1 MLENQ
6 DNLPEEVKKDSK
18 GKKIA
23 KASLDVLAGAIPY
36 AGGLISAIKGAY
48 QDKQQE
54 NANAFLYNWIS
65 MLQDEMK
72 EKRQTILEIM
82 SRLDFQDEKISDKV
96 SSVDFQSLSKKAF
109 REWGA
114 AESEQK
120 RIYIRN
126 ILSNTAADIS
136 ETYSYDVIRMF
147 LDWIKTYS
155 ELHFKIIEII
165 YNNPDGISRFEIW
178 NKLGRQQV
186 REDSAEADLFRL
198 VIRDLSTGG
207 IIRQHR
213 EITYDGQFLKHKSG
227 IGKSSYSTT
236 TESAFENTKKYE
248 LTNLGKDFVH
258 YAISELPIKIE
269 FKPVD

>member
-1 MLENQ
+1 MT
-6 DNLPEEVKKDSK
+6 DNLPEEIEQDSK
-18 GKKIA
+18 GKRIA
-23 KASLDVLAGAIPY
+23 KAGLDVLAGAIPY
-36 AGGLISAIKGAY
+36 AGGIVSAIKGAY

-54 NANAFLYNWIS
+54 KANAFLYNWIS

-72 EKRQTILEIM
+72 EKQQTILEIM
-82 SRLDFQDEKISDKV
+82 SRLDFQDEKIADKV
-96 SSVDFQSLSKKAF
+96 SSTDFQSLSKKAF

-126 ILSNTAADIS
+126 ILSNTAADTS
-136 ETYSYDVIRMF
+136 GSYSYDVVRMF

-155 ELHFKIIEII
+155 ELHFRVVEAI
-165 YNNPDGISRFEIW
+165 YNQPEGISRFEIW
-178 NKLGRQQV
+178 NKLGRQRV
-186 REDSAEADLFRL
+186 REDSADADLFRL
-198 VIRDLSTGG
+198 VIRDLSTGQ

-213 EITYDGQFLKHKSG
+213 NITSDGQFIKQRSG
-227 IGKSSYSTT
+227 IGKSSASTLM
-236 TESAFENTKKYE
+236 ESAFEPNKKYE

-258 YAISELPIKIE
+258 YAMSELPIKIE

>member
-1 MLENQ
+1 MD
-6 DNLPEEVKKDSK
+6 DNCDDFPEEIKQDGKS
-18 GKKIA
+18 KKIV
-23 KASLDVLAGAIPY
+23 KAGLDVLAGAVPY

-54 NANAFLYNWIS
+54 KANAFLYNWIS
-65 MLQDEMK
+65 MLQDEIK
-72 EKRQTILEIM
+72 EKQQTILEIM
-82 SRLDFQDEKISDKV
+82 SRLNFQDEKIADKV
-96 SSVDFQSLSKKAF
+96 SSTDFQSLSKKAF

-126 ILSNTAADIS
+126 ILSNTAVDAS

-147 LDWIKTYS
+147 LDWIKNYS
-155 ELHFKIIEII
+155 ELHFRIMETI
-165 YNNPDGISRFEIW
+165 YNQPEGISRFEIW
-178 NKLGRQQV
+178 EKLGRQRV

-213 EITYDGQFLKHKSG
+213 NVTYDGQFLKQRSV
-227 IGKSSYSTT
+227 IGKSSASTT
-236 TESAFENTKKYE
+236 MESAFELSKKYE

-258 YAISELPIKIE
+258 YAMLELPIKIE
-269 FKPVD
+269 FKPMS